1 MAIQGL
7 TPSIKRSLHDKIYEK
22 RKVAALEVEK

>member
-1 MAIQGL
+1 MAVHVL
-7 TPSIKRSLHDKIYEK
+7 SPSIKRMLHDKMYEK